1 MSNISSAAFADTKP
15 HYNLLDGLRG
25 VAALMVMW
33 YHIFEGFATSPID
46 QKFNHGYLAVDFF
59 FVLSGFVVGYAYD
72 DRWNK
77 TLTMKGFFKR
87 RLIRLHPMIILGTVL
102 GLITFMLQGSV
113 KWNGTHVATSAAM
126 LAMLCTLFLIPAAPG
141 ANNEIRG
148 NGEMFPI
155 NGPYWSLFFEYIG
168 NIYMRCLFTAYQQ
181 KRWLH

>member
-46 QKFNHGYLAVDFF
+46 QNFNHGYLAVDFF

-113 KWNGTHVATSAAM
+113 K
-126 LAMLCTLFLIPAAPG
+126 
-141 ANNEIRG
+141 
-148 NGEMFPI
+148 
-155 NGPYWSLFFEYIG
+155 
-168 NIYMRCLFTAYQQ
+168 
-181 KRWLH
+181 